1 MKGIHETCRARNQF
15 ISGVNCF
22 RYLLN
27 KTVDIQFS
35 AHDTFR
41 EYPSSGTLNIEI
53 LESQIM

>member
-1 MKGIHETCRARNQF
+1 MYSNQF

-27 KTVDIQFS
+27 KTVDIKFS

-41 EYPSSGTLNIEI
+41 EYPSSGRAQYRNIGMPNNVEVFRGN
-53 LESQIM
+53 